1 MVPNIVVDSCAR
13 PLLAVDEVEQVQR
26 QRIASLIGHMF
37 QLTYAKMVDEPIQE
51 EELNRSLLGLCYS
64 APKSKK
70 TFVSYDG

>member
-26 QRIASLIGHMF
+26 QRIASFIGHMF

-51 EELNRSLLGLCYS
+51 EKLKRSLLRLCYS
-64 APKSKK
+64 APKSKT